1 MRAIAPGRGTV
12 KKTRHEVCICP
23 PVVHPD
29 SILKIHD
36 NLKVWREHRARV
48 LSPRCMYYRDLT
60 HHTECE
66 ILQRVSNNSDFN
78 KTNFPYTLKFHGIY
92 TIIKNGS
99 FGRVGLLLGGKKK
112 ATKTKGGSVDASREV
127 RIDRIHPSIHPSSN
141 NPLPQSGRAPP
152 AQLQAPPRLQLL

>member
-1 MRAIAPGRGTV
+1 MRPIAPGRGTV
-12 KKTRHEVCICP
+12 KNTRHEVCICP

-66 ILQRVSNNSDFN
+66 ILQRVSNNSDFQQDE
-78 KTNFPYTLKFHGIY
+78 FPVHTEVSWNLHHHQKWLIRTCRTAPGWEKKSY
-92 TIIKNGS
+92 KN
-99 FGRVGLLLGGKKK
+99 
-112 ATKTKGGSVDASREV
+112 
-127 RIDRIHPSIHPSSN
+127 
-141 NPLPQSGRAPP
+141 
-152 AQLQAPPRLQLL
+152 